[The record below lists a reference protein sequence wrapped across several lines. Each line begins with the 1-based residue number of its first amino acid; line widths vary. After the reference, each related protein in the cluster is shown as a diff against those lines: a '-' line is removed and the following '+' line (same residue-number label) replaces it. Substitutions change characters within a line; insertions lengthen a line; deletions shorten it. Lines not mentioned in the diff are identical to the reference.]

1 MGAAN
6 RKKLKVGRKLKSAR
20 LRNTQS
26 SLTSRCGAWFL
37 EPRGDQN
44 EIDSALRQTKTHGQT
59 QSQARDTSANV
70 SAVFEDNN
78 DEFERDR
85 IGF

>member
-6 RKKLKVGRKLKSAR
+6 RKKSKVSRKLKSAR

-44 EIDSALRQTKTHGQT
+44 EIDSALRQTKTR
-59 QSQARDTSANV
+59 SQARDSSTNV